1 MWKVRTELGI
11 AGLCEELRH
20 AYEGTDDVYVHF
32 DMDILCGA
40 GPAPGDI
47 LGELAE
53 PMGMT
58 DYEIIRLA
66 HEIGKQLIQFND
78 HEVAVGVSYGEYTLC
93 VTEDAGQALAEA
105 DKNMY
110 EKKTRQRP

>member
-1 MWKVRTELGI
+1 MSKLQSKVYANALSMMGALVVVVVIFMVFSRPELINKLGS
-11 AGLCEELRH
+11 
-20 AYEGTDDVYVHF
+20 YS
-32 DMDILCGA
+32 ILFYRVSFSSEA
-40 GPAPGDI
+40 KNV
-47 LGELAE
+47 LGQ
-53 PMGMT
+53 
-58 DYEIIRLA
+58 LA

-93 VTEDAGQALAEA
+93 GTEDAGQALAEA